1 MTRVDKD
8 AIAGLLKGRTVLV
21 TGGDGFVGS
30 HLVETLLGYDANVH
44 VLVRPTSSGMLHNTG
59 HVQRKATIHRADLT
73 DKQAILQTLKVLK
86 SFGDQAVIF
95 HLGAQ
100 AHVGECWNRPYE
112 TLSAN
117 VLGVM
122 NLLQSIVDLDMDVYR
137 VDTAGSSEE
146 YGNVRE
152 EMRDQYR
159 FDTNG
164 GLILDER
171 LAGESPERLRD
182 REARGRLP
190 HPQLPRRL
198 RGADRRDADVQQL
211 RAAPEPAVHHADHHH
226 PGPDARRDHPGLRA
240 VAARLLLRQGRGA
253 RPHLRRA
260 LRHPGRRLR
269 VRLRVD
275 DLDPRLVPAHH
286 PDRPGARRTGAP
298 RSSRPTRR
306 GGRASARARSRSSRV
321 DFSKFNQ
328 LTGWTPEYS
337 WEDGVRETIKWYA
350 EHRERWATRID
361 W

>member
-30 HLVETLLGYDANVH
+30 HLVEALLGYDANVH

-59 HVQRKATIHRADLT
+59 HVQKKATIHRADLT

-146 YGNVRE
+146 YGNIRE

-159 FDTNG
+159 FDDNG

-171 LAGESPERLRD
+171 SPVNPQSVYATAKLAADFLTRNYHAAYGVPTVVTRMFNNYGPRQSPRFITPTIITQALTRD
-182 REARGRLP
+182 VITLGYVKSKRDFCFVKDGVRGHLYAALYGTP
-190 HPQLPRRL
+190 
-198 RGADRRDADVQQL
+198 GDVYVYGYGSTISILDWYSLIIRTGQELGYWGPKEL
-211 RAAPEPAVHHADHHH
+211 RADTE
-226 PGPDARRDHPGLRA
+226 GR
-240 VAARLLLRQGRGA
+240 ARLGKSE
-253 RPHLRRA
+253 
-260 LRHPGRRLR
+260 
-269 VRLRVD
+269 VEELRVD
-275 DLDPRLVPAHH
+275 Y
-286 PDRPGARRTGAP
+286 
-298 RSSRPTRR
+298 
-306 GGRASARARSRSSRV
+306 
-321 DFSKFNQ
+321 SKFNR

-337 WEDGVRETIKWYA
+337 WEEGARETIKWYA